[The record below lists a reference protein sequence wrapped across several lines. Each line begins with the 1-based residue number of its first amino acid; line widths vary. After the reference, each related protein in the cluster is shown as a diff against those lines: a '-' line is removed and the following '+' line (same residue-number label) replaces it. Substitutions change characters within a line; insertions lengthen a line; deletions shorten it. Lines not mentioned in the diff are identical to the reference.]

1 LTATITIDELS
12 RLSRC
17 GQRPEIVD
25 VRSETEF
32 AAGHI
37 PGAKCIPLQQLPLRH
52 ADLGNE
58 DLILVCEAGTR
69 ASMAQKSLSQRGG
82 TVLVLDGGT
91 RAWREAGLP
100 MVELLR
106 TGWSLER
113 QVRLGAGM
121 MVLIGVALTL
131 LVSTAWILVP
141 ALIGAGLA
149 FAGATDICM
158 LGRLLARMPW
168 NRVRSSDC
176 NRACKC

>member
-1 LTATITIDELS
+1 MTATITIDELS

-17 GQRPEIVD
+17 RQRPEIVD

-82 TVLVLDGGT
+82 
-91 RAWREAGLP
+91 
-100 MVELLR
+100 
-106 TGWSLER
+106 
-113 QVRLGAGM
+113 
-121 MVLIGVALTL
+121 
-131 LVSTAWILVP
+131 
-141 ALIGAGLA
+141 
-149 FAGATDICM
+149 
-158 LGRLLARMPW
+158 
-168 NRVRSSDC
+168 RVQTSIRRSS
-176 NRACKC
+176 NLIFS